1 MADIHD
7 HIKNLNTK
15 LQLLLKQ
22 YAALLQENAQQK
34 KQLETLQSAAKDQK
48 EQLEML
54 HQKNLLLK
62 ASADASDP
70 KDKKE
75 LEQKINSYL
84 RNIDKCISL
93 LSHKQNV

>member
-1 MADIHD
+1 MADTIT
-7 HIKNLNTK
+7 HIKSLNAK
-15 LQLLLKQ
+15 LQQLLKQ
-22 YAALLQENAQQK
+22 YTSLQQDHARQTKLLESLQAA
-34 KQLETLQSAAKDQK
+34 TKDQK
-48 EQLEML
+48 EQLALL

-62 ASADASDP
+62 ASADTADA

-75 LEQKINSYL
+75 LEQKINGYI

>member
-7 HIKNLNTK
+7 HIKNLNSK
-15 LQLLLKQ
+15 LQQLLKQ
-22 YAALLQENAQQK
+22 HAALLQENDRQK
-34 KQLETLQSAAKDQK
+34 KQLETLQSTAKAQK
-48 EQLEML
+48 EELEIL

-62 ASADASDP
+62 TSADSADP

>member
-15 LQLLLKQ
+15 LQQLLKQ
-22 YAALLQENAQQK
+22 HAALLQENAQQK
-34 KQLETLQSAAKDQK
+34 KQLETLQSAGKDQK